1 MPQNWPFV
9 VVQHSNFSMCAAPIF
24 DLYSRDCWFFLDYQ
38 SWWNGVVNSWSFEA
52 LPHPLRILLFFC
64 SAHFRLLEVHLE
76 VEIRVFIYFKKEKR
90 KSRCWSSKHVFHA
103 YVYSDLWSR
112 SSGRREST
120 WGLHCVQEPTSI
132 YLSLKKT
139 TVHLRFVWFQV
150 SQVFYGKT
158 SRLGVYAADIDWW
171 IEK

>member
-1 MPQNWPFV
+1 
-9 VVQHSNFSMCAAPIF
+9 
-24 DLYSRDCWFFLDYQ
+24 
-38 SWWNGVVNSWSFEA
+38 
-52 LPHPLRILLFFC
+52 
-64 SAHFRLLEVHLE
+64 
-76 VEIRVFIYFKKEKR
+76 
-90 KSRCWSSKHVFHA
+90 
-103 YVYSDLWSR
+103 VYSDLWSR

-139 TVHLRFVWFQV
+139 TVVKCSFFVTRCVASFQFQEMHLRFVWFQV